1 MDSTYI
7 SNEILKTKYK
17 DVSFDQVSGC
27 FVPAD
32 EEDCFNWEYMFR
44 GKEVTIFLPPIPN
57 NLIEN
62 GFIYENEFFVG
73 WGPED
78 KERYFR
84 FNILGYK
91 IYRVNGDIFH
101 LKHPASSWT
110 NPYLEHN
117 NIWWNKIQRTLNT
130 PEKMRKYMNEKFE
143 WMKQNDN
150 L

>member
-62 GFIYENEFFVG
+62 GFIYENSG
-73 WGPED
+73 KILIIGPTPPCPSGCNGPF
-78 KERYFR
+78 YG
-84 FNILGYK
+84 ILGYEGTVCK
-91 IYRVNGDIFH
+91 H
-101 LKHPASSWT
+101 LI
-110 NPYLEHN
+110 E
-117 NIWWNKIQRTLNT
+117 I
-130 PEKMRKYMNEKFE
+130 
-143 WMKQNDN
+143 NDN
-150 L
+150 AQMV